1 MQLMKIQFCYAIT
14 ILLICCSCQSNM
26 ENELIVGKWKLM
38 KFAYSVNNQ
47 TIANETLILNE
58 EKDSNADAYCVYIS
72 PDEKNLEF
80 GTSSMVVEWFPIYFY
95 YSIEGSSMEFL
106 EIRNPSYIYRMYTD
120 TGNDILHAL
129 NNTQKY
135 VIKGNEMS
143 IYFTGLKGKNV
154 LILKKI
160 K

>member
-1 MQLMKIQFCYAIT
+1 MKKQFCYVIT
-14 ILLICCSCQSNM
+14 ILLICCSCQSNI
-26 ENELIVGKWKLM
+26 ENDLIVGKWKLM
-38 KFAYSVNNQ
+38 KFAYSGYNQ
-47 TIANETLILNE
+47 NIVNETLITK
-58 EKDSNADAYCVYIS
+58 EKSDNADAYCVNIS
-72 PDEKNLEF
+72 PDEMNLEF
-80 GTSSMVVEWFPIYFY
+80 GTTSMVVEWFPVLFY
-95 YSIEGSSMEFL
+95 YSIDGGSMEFL
-106 EIRNPSYIYRMYTD
+106 KARQTSYVYRIYTD

-154 LILKKI
+154 LILKKT